1 MDWVWDI
8 IEKYRHNEL
17 QPNLEQLTETL
28 SSITQTLANITNNMV
43 SMQQDMSTLKEQQ
56 TTKKLPEKN
65 TLVGKLIHSTNLT
78 PFYPM

>member
-28 SSITQTLANITNNMV
+28 SSITQTLATITNNMV
-43 SMQQDMSTLKEQQ
+43 SMQQDISTLKESQA
-56 TTKKLPEKN
+56 TKNYQKRN
-65 TLVGKLIHSTNLT
+65 TLVGKQIHLINLT
-78 PFYPM
+78 LFCHM